1 MDCKEKNSNKCRTT
15 TSLFRKILMK
25 KKDEM
30 GRRRSLI
37 LAKIYEN
44 ANQFEDMLE
53 CMKMN
58 ICNRNN
64 ETSSVSVEERNM
76 FSISYLRVLD
86 RKKRGLRAAQRCL
99 RKIRDNRKTRSRKML
114 TSLREDIINISTN
127 IHDIVL
133 NFALPATQRFEPDS
147 ESEMEMKEETV
158 VFWLKMLGDCNRHVA
173 EIQQNGT
180 ARGKSINMALRFYSR
195 ASRTA
200 AITLLPTSQIRLG
213 LALNFASFHVDV
225 CKDPDSALSVLDLAY
240 QDAFAENSTSTT
252 SNQTVVFLL
261 GKISLK
267 IDNLKRAQQNEK
279 RRKSPSLE

>member
-86 RKKRGLRAAQRCL
+86 RKKRGLRAAQRRL
-99 RKIRDNRKTRSRKML
+99 RKIRDNGKTRPRKML
-114 TSLREDIINISTN
+114 TSLREDIINIST
-127 IHDIVL
+127 
-133 NFALPATQRFEPDS
+133 
-147 ESEMEMKEETV
+147 
-158 VFWLKMLGDCNRHVA
+158 
-173 EIQQNGT
+173 
-180 ARGKSINMALRFYSR
+180 
-195 ASRTA
+195 
-200 AITLLPTSQIRLG
+200 
-213 LALNFASFHVDV
+213 
-225 CKDPDSALSVLDLAY
+225 
-240 QDAFAENSTSTT
+240 
-252 SNQTVVFLL
+252 
-261 GKISLK
+261 KI
-267 IDNLKRAQQNEK
+267 
-279 RRKSPSLE
+279 